1 MTSRAASTSRT
12 VPSRSASRSLLSTRT
27 IVWGVL
33 AVLTVWSVLPIVWSL
48 SASLKTPLTLYT
60 SGLVPTDPT
69 LDNYYRVVTS
79 DGFSTYLW
87 NSFFL
92 AMAST
97 AIALFLSVLAAY
109 GFARYAFRWR
119 HILLLFILVPRILPR
134 ASLIIP
140 LYDMVERLNLLD
152 TYTVLVVTYTA
163 TAVPMATW
171 ILIGFFNAVPRELE
185 EAAAIDGASLWQ
197 RIWGVVV
204 PISLP
209 GMVTAGVLSLREAW
223 NEFPFVLAF
232 TTSSDMR
239 TLPYQLFLLRDSM
252 GIQDWPL
259 INAFTITTIIPIL
272 ALYLIFEKRIVNGL
286 TSGAVK

>member
-1 MTSRAASTSRT
+1 MASNPTAPGAGATR
-12 VPSRSASRSLLSTRT
+12 VFIWFALILLT
-27 IVWGVL
+27 IW
-33 AVLTVWSVLPIVWSL
+33 AVLPIIWSF
-48 SASLKTPLTLYT
+48 SASLKTPLTLYS
-60 SGLVPTDPT
+60 SGLIPESPT
-69 LDNYYRVVTS
+69 LDNYARVLTS
-79 DGFSTYLW
+79 DGFPTYLW
-87 NSFFL
+87 NSLYL
-92 AMAST
+92 ALAST
-97 AIALFLSVLAAY
+97 AIALFISVLAAY
-109 GFARYAFRWR
+109 GFARYAFAWR

-140 LYDMVERLNLLD
+140 LYDLVVGLNLLD
-152 TYTVLVVTYTA
+152 TYTVLIITYCA

-171 ILIGFFNAVPRELE
+171 ILMGFFRAVPRELE

-197 RIWGVVV
+197 RIWLVVV

-209 GMVTAGVLSLREAW
+209 GMLTAAVLSLREAW

-232 TTSSDMR
+232 TTSSELR
-239 TLPYQLFLLRDSM
+239 TLPYQLFLMRDSM

-272 ALYLIFEKRIVNGL
+272 VLYLIFERQIVAGL

>member
-1 MTSRAASTSRT
+1 M
-12 VPSRSASRSLLSTRT
+12 
-27 IVWGVL
+27 
-33 AVLTVWSVLPIVWSL
+33 
-48 SASLKTPLTLYT
+48 
-60 SGLVPTDPT
+60 
-69 LDNYYRVVTS
+69 VTS
-79 DGFSTYLW
+79 DGFSIYLW

-286 TSGAVK
+286 TSGAVKYPTSTNRPTQ